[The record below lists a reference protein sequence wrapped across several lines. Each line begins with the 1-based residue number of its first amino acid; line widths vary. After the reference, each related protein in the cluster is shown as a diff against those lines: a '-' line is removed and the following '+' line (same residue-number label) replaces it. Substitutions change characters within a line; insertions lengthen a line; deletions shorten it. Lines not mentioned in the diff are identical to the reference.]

1 MLDGRFKCVLMGDTS
16 LLVQCGELLGSRGH
30 DIALV
35 ISGNSAITD
44 WARANEIGT
53 VTPDA
58 KLAESVS
65 ARAFDWFFS
74 IGNLRMIPGDV
85 WRQARTGAANFH
97 DGPLPAYAGL
107 NTPAWAILAG
117 EQRHGVTWHAL
128 ADGVDTGDIYTQRTL
143 ELSEGETSLSLNTK
157 CFEAG
162 IDTFAELLERI
173 ESGTLTGTPQDFTL
187 RTYYSRNARPNAFAT
202 IDFRAR
208 TEEVGRLARA
218 LDFGPGYANTLALP
232 KIQTRTGAKNVT
244 GLEAATLGHPMA
256 PGTVASV
263 DASGAVVA
271 TVDGAVR
278 ILGLCDENGDA
289 LDLTSTLSVGDVLP
303 AIDSEAERKL
313 SELSREIAQHEGY
326 FTGKLTGYR
335 LPEIHGLQPRTDQ
348 PPHWERL
355 TLVLPAGLC
364 GDRAIAAIGGGLAR
378 VTNQTRLDLAVTDD
392 TLADLV
398 RRHPGYIAPSAP
410 LTVTAEKDTTVDG
423 LVDAIGAELQTLRR
437 RRAYAG
443 DLVARAPQ
451 IAKGPFNVALRPT
464 SDATERADAT
474 PGAALTFVVPQNSG
488 SAVSVL
494 VDTERLARSDAET
507 LLAQLSATLAA
518 FAADGNHQIHD
529 LPVMSAD
536 LERDLIV
543 DRNKTALA
551 YDRSALIHQLI
562 EAQVDRTPDATAVI
576 CEGRSLTYRELD
588 REANRLA
595 NRLIALGARP
605 DTLVGLY
612 MGRSCELVIGAL
624 AILKSGAAYVPLDPA
639 YPRDRIALIIEDSGL
654 DIVLTDTKHAMEV
667 PAPGARIVAI
677 DDKGQD
683 GSTARPTSEAK
694 SESLAYVIYTSGST
708 GRPKGVMVEHS
719 NVSNFFAG
727 MNERVPVPEDR
738 QPVWLAVTSLSFD
751 ISVLEL
757 FWTLT
762 HGFAVVVHVDD
773 KHGDEPLVPRRRVP
787 SQRSGD
793 MDFSLYYW
801 GNNDGAGPGAYQL
814 LLDGARFADTHGFR
828 AVWMPERH
836 FHAFGGPYPNPSVTG
851 AAVAAITKNVEIRA
865 GSCVL
870 PLHHPARVAEEWAVI
885 DNLSNGRTGLAFA
898 SGWMPEDFV
907 LRPEN
912 APPSNK
918 TALLRDID
926 VVRRLWRGE
935 SVRFPAQAGKEVDV
949 VTQPRPV
956 SGELKVWVT
965 SAGNPDTYREAARL
979 GANVLTHLLGH
990 SIAELAE
997 KIRIYRETL
1006 AETGRNPADHKV
1018 TLMLHTLVGE
1028 DREHVR
1034 DIAREPMKNYLRSAA
1049 ALIKQYA
1056 WAFPAFKKPQ
1066 GVSDHAELDLRSLS
1080 AEELD
1085 AIIEFAFLRYFDDS
1099 GFFGTVDDALA
1110 RVEQLKAI
1118 GIDEIACLIDF
1129 GVPTKTVLQNLH
1141 TLAKVVAA
1149 VNPRGAAEEE
1159 EIADF
1164 SIAGLIRRY
1173 GATHLQCTPAM
1184 ATMLLMDDQ
1193 NRDALRG
1200 VRHLFIGGEA
1210 LPGTLLRD
1218 LHRVTAASIE
1228 NMYGPTETTVWS
1240 STGPATDTEGAVPL
1254 GTPIA
1259 NTQLYILDEKQRLV
1273 APGVPGELYIG
1284 GDGVTRGYLNREDLT
1299 RERFLTNP
1307 FVPGGRVY
1315 RTGDL
1320 VRLQPDGS
1328 IQFIGRTDHQV
1339 KVRGYRIELGELEAR
1354 IGTHPAVQDAVVVV
1368 RQDKAN
1374 DARIVAYIR
1383 YKSAAPSDEE
1393 LRVHIRSALP
1403 DFMVPAHF
1411 VAMEA
1416 FPLTPNAKV
1425 DRKALPAPDAVTKIE
1440 GPRREFVAP
1449 EGEFQLRIADAFKRV
1464 LRIETVGVN
1473 DNFFT
1478 LGGHSLLAV
1487 QVHRDLKASVA
1498 PDISITDI
1506 YRFPTVA
1513 GLAGHLTDRGQ
1524 ANKSLSEVAD
1534 RAAMRRR
1541 AMADRRP
1548 ITTRTRETT

>member
-1 MLDGRFKCVLMGDTS
+1 MGDTS
-16 LLVQCGELLGSRGH
+16 LLIQCGDSLRSRGH

-35 ISGNSAITD
+35 ISANSAID
-44 WARANEIGT
+44 EWARANGIDT
-53 VTPDA
+53 VSPETRFADA
-58 KLAESVS
+58 VAAS
-65 ARAFDWFFS
+65 AFDWFFS
-74 IGNLRMIPGDV
+74 IGNLRLIPGPV
-85 WRQARTGAANFH
+85 WRQARKGAVNFH

-117 EQRHGVTWHAL
+117 EPRHGVTWHAL
-128 ADGVDTGDIYTQRTL
+128 ADSVDTGDIYAQHTF
-143 ELSEGETSLSLNTK
+143 EIGEGETSLSLNAK

-162 IDTFAELLERI
+162 IESFSELLEKI
-173 ESGTLTGTPQDFTL
+173 ETGNLTGTPQDFTL
-187 RTYYSRNARPNAFAT
+187 RTYYSKNARPDNFAT
-202 IDFRAR
+202 IDFRASAK
-208 TEEVGRLARA
+208 EIDRLARA
-218 LDFGPGYANTLALP
+218 LNFGPGYANTLALP
-232 KIQTRTGAKNVT
+232 KLWTRAGAKNVT
-244 GLEAATLGHPMA
+244 GVEVAMLAQPLP

-263 DASGAVVA
+263 ETNGAVVA
-271 TVDGAVR
+271 TADGAIR
-278 ILGLCDENGDA
+278 ILGLCDENGKA
-289 LDLTSTLSVGDVLP
+289 LDLATALSVGDVLP
-303 AIDSEAERKL
+303 QLDKNAERDL
-313 SELSREIAQHEGY
+313 HELSGEIARHEDY
-326 FTGKLTGYR
+326 FIDKLADLR
-335 LPEIHGLQPRTDQ
+335 QPEIQGLQPASD
-348 PPHWERL
+348 PAPHWERL
-355 TLVLPAGLC
+355 RLATPADLC
-364 GDRAIAAIGGGLAR
+364 GNRAIAALGGGLVR
-378 VTNQTRLDLAVTDD
+378 VTNQARFELAVTDD
-392 TLADLV
+392 TLAELV
-398 RRHPGYIAPSAP
+398 HRHPGYVAPSVP
-410 LTVTAEKDTTVDG
+410 LSITTDDTTTVDQISETVAAD
-423 LVDAIGAELQTLRR
+423 LETLRS

-443 DLVARAPQ
+443 DLAARYPQ
-451 IAKGPFNVALRPT
+451 IAT
-464 SDATERADAT
+464 SASNIAVRRTAGEAQFVEAT
-474 PGAALTFVVPQNSG
+474 PGAALTFIVPETSG
-488 SAVSVL
+488 KTIDVIIDSK
-494 VDTERLARSDAET
+494 RLSRTDAEL
-507 LLAQLSATLAA
+507 LLAQLSAAMVA
-518 FAADGNHQIHD
+518 FSVEGNRRLHD

-536 LERDLIV
+536 TERALITE
-543 DRNKTALA
+543 RNNTVLN
-551 YDRSALIHQLI
+551 YDRTALIHQLI
-562 EAQVDRTPDATAVI
+562 EAQVEKTPDATAVI

-588 REANRLA
+588 REANQLA
-595 NRLIALGARP
+595 NRLIALGTCP

-612 MGRSCELVIGAL
+612 LNRSCELVIGAL

-639 YPRDRIALIIEDSGL
+639 YPRDRIAMIIEDSGL
-654 DIVLTDTKHAMEV
+654 DIVLTDTKHAREM
-667 PAPGARIVAI
+667 PAPSARIITV
-677 DDKGQD
+677 D
-683 GSTARPTSEAK
+683 GHGPEATTERPTSDVK
-694 SESLAYVIYTSGST
+694 SDNLAYVIYTSGST
-708 GRPKGVMVEHS
+708 GRPKGVMVEHR
-719 NVSNFFAG
+719 NVANFFAG
-727 MNERVPVPEDR
+727 MNERVPVPTDR

-773 KHGDEPLVPRRRVP
+773 KHADQRLSHRPRRAQ
-787 SQRSGD
+787 SAGD

-814 LLDGARFADTHGFR
+814 LLDGARFADTHGFA

-851 AAVAAITKNVEIRA
+851 AAVAAITSNVEIRA

-912 APPSNK
+912 APPANK
-918 TALLRDID
+918 AALLRDID
-926 VVRRLWRGE
+926 IVRRLWRGE
-935 SVRFPAQAGKEVDV
+935 SVRFPAQSGKEVDI
-949 VTQPRPV
+949 VTQPRPI

-997 KIRIYRETL
+997 KIKIYRETL
-1006 AETGRNPADHKV
+1006 EETGRNPADHKV

-1028 DREHVR
+1028 DREQVR

-1085 AIIEFAFLRYFDDS
+1085 AVIEFAFLRYFDDS

-1118 GIDEIACLIDF
+1118 GVDEIACLIDF
-1129 GVPTKTVLQNLH
+1129 GVPTKTVLNNLQ
-1141 TLAKVVAA
+1141 TLAKVVSA
-1149 VNPRGAAEEE
+1149 VNPRGAVEEE
-1159 EIADF
+1159 EIADY
-1164 SIAGLIRRY
+1164 SIAGLIRRH
-1173 GATHLQCTPAM
+1173 GVTHLQCTPAM

-1193 NRDALRG
+1193 NRQALG
-1200 VRHLFIGGEA
+1200 GIRHLFIGGEA
-1210 LPGTLLRD
+1210 LTGTLLRD
-1218 LHRVTAASIE
+1218 LRRVTAAPVE

-1240 STGPATDTEGAVPL
+1240 STGPASDTESAVPL

-1259 NTQLYILDEKQRLV
+1259 NTQLYILDDKQRLV
-1273 APGVPGELYIG
+1273 LPGVTGELYIG
-1284 GDGVTRGYLNREDLT
+1284 GDGVTRGYLNREELT
-1299 RERFLTNP
+1299 RERFLANP
-1307 FVPGGRVY
+1307 FMPEDRMY

-1320 VRLQPDGS
+1320 VRVLPDGS

-1339 KVRGYRIELGELEAR
+1339 KVRGYRIELGEIEAR
-1354 IGTHPAVQDAVVVV
+1354 IGNHPAVQEAVVIV
-1368 RQDKAN
+1368 REDRAN

-1393 LRVHIRSALP
+1393 LRAHIHSTLP
-1403 DFMVPAHF
+1403 EFMVPAHF
-1411 VAMEA
+1411 VAMES

-1425 DRKALPAPDAVTKIE
+1425 DRKALPAPGMAAKVVDK
-1440 GPRREFVAP
+1440 RLEFVAP
-1449 EGEFQLRIADAFKRV
+1449 EGDLQLRIADAFKRI

-1487 QVHRDLKASVA
+1487 QVHRDLKANVA

-1513 GLAGHLTDRGQ
+1513 GLAGHLSDRGQ

-1548 ITTRTRETT
+1548 IATRARETT